1 VAESERDVR
10 PYYED
15 EMVTL
20 YQGDCRVILPI
31 IPKGSVDLLV
41 TDPPYGQDF
50 KSNRGHDHA
59 PIIGDDG
66 SLDVPAALAVAARCL
81 RRSRHA
87 YIFGPWDL
95 SATPLTAQVELIW
108 DKGVVG
114 MGNLELPWSTSH
126 EPVTFAVYEPSK
138 ANRDKGYG
146 KLVAR
151 IRKGSVV
158 RAIRANGAATTRH
171 PTEKPVEV
179 LRQFIESSSLLG
191 ETVLDPFVGVGST
204 MVAAVLEG
212 RKAIGIEIDAEFC
225 SIAAKRLEALRASQ
239 PTLAL

>member
-1 VAESERDVR
+1 MN

-20 YQGDCRVILPI
+20 FHGDCRDVLPI
-31 IPKGSVDLLV
+31 LGKSSVDLLV
-41 TDPPYGQDF
+41 TDPPYGQAF

-59 PIIGDDG
+59 AIVGDDG
-66 SLDVPAALAVAARCL
+66 SLDVPAALTLATKCL

-87 YIFGPWDL
+87 YVFGAIDL
-95 SATPLTAQVELIW
+95 SETPLAAQVELIW

-114 MGNLELPWSTSH
+114 MGNLELPWATSH
-126 EPVTFAVYEPSK
+126 EPVTFAIYEPSK

-158 RAIRANGAATTRH
+158 RATRTNGAATTRH

-179 LRQFIESSSLLG
+179 LRQFIESSSLLR

-204 MVAAVLEG
+204 LVAAVLEG
-212 RKAIGIEIDAEFC
+212 RRGIGIEVDEGYC
-225 SIAAKRLEALRASQ
+225 EMAAVRLRALRETQ
-239 PTLAL
+239 PRLAI